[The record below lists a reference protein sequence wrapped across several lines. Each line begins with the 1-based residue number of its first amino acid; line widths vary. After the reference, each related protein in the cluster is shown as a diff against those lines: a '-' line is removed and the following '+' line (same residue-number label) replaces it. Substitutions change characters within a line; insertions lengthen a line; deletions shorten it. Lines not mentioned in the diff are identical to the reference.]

1 MTAFAQMQYTAEG
14 SSDVA
19 KARAIALTRSPT
31 SNIVGKT
38 FDRFVTIW
46 FENTDY
52 SMAAGDPNFQYL
64 AKLGITLTNYVAIT
78 HPSQP
83 NYVAAV
89 GGSTHGISNDNFH
102 RISSDQKTIIDLL
115 EAKGVSWG
123 VYGEDSPYSGFQ
135 GNYVNQENGKN
146 DYVRKH
152 NPVISYDSVTTN
164 TDRLAQTKNF
174 TMFDQDLAK
183 NNLPQWMFITPNM
196 TNDGHDS
203 SVTAAGNFVRS
214 FVEPLL
220 SNPHFMKRTL
230 VLISKTNPFSS
241 PRLEDLADKFAA
253 FDETESYSSDNK
265 VFSLLLGDAVP
276 ASAYGTTSSSSYN
289 HYSQMATVE
298 QNWDLGNLG
307 LGDKDAAAFY

>member
-1 MTAFAQMQYTAEG
+1 MIFN
-14 SSDVA
+14 SLILRSHDVVF
-19 KARAIALTRSPT
+19 THYPRSPT

-89 GGSTHGISNDNFH
+89 GGSTHGI
-102 RISSDQKTIIDLL
+102 K
-115 EAKGVSWG
+115 AKGVSWG

-146 DYVRKH
+146 DVRKH

-203 SVTAAGNFVRS
+203 SVTVAGNFVRS

-230 VLISKTNPFSS
+230 VLIT
-241 PRLEDLADKFAA
+241 

-265 VFSLLLGDAVP
+265 VFSLLLGDVVP
-276 ASAYGTTSSSSYN
+276 ASAHGTTSSSSYN

>member
-1 MTAFAQMQYTAEG
+1 MWSLLIILGAAMTAFAQMQ
-14 SSDVA
+14 
-19 KARAIALTRSPT
+19 SPT

-64 AKLGITLTNYVAIT
+64 AKLGITLTSYVAIT

-89 GGSTHGISNDNFH
+89 GGSTHGI
-102 RISSDQKTIIDLL
+102 K
-115 EAKGVSWG
+115 AKGVSWG

-146 DYVRKH
+146 DVRKH

-203 SVTAAGNFVRS
+203 SVTVAGNFVRS

-265 VFSLLLGDAVP
+265 VFSLLLGDVVP
-276 ASAYGTTSSSSYN
+276 ASAHGTTSSSSYN

-298 QNWDLGNLG
+298 QNWDLENLG